1 MTSTTDTTV
10 AFGLVVVGAWAWG
23 MFGGDTFPA
32 EKDPTGDPNGWTR
45 EELRRWLAA
54 VSDEHQSGSED
65 QSLTFIERNLFPLE
79 SDTREE
85 LLERVKLNMRHP
97 PK

>member
-1 MTSTTDTTV
+1 MTFRTDTIV
-10 AFGLVVVGAWAWG
+10 AFGAVVVGAWAWG

-54 VSDEHQSGSED
+54 VSFHRHQED
-65 QSLTFIERNLFPLE
+65 DIKTMANF
-79 SDTREE
+79 
-85 LLERVKLNMRHP
+85 H
-97 PK
+97 